1 MELLDATV
9 TPENADNKAVSWS
22 SSSESVATVNENG
35 LVVAVESGTA
45 TITVSTE
52 DGGFTAN
59 GTVTVR
65 EVDPVLSYVK
75 PYYTINTGNNGLVDN
90 DVNSVFTDS
99 SGTLYAGTSG
109 GISIFDGSSW
119 TSYTES
125 DGLIGDHVNDI
136 FVDSSGVIYAGTT
149 SGLSIYDGVSWKNYT
164 TSNGLSSNVV
174 QSVFVHSSGDVYV
187 GTNDGVCLYDGAWTV
202 YNTGTSG
209 IASDSVKSVYV
220 DSAGVLFAGTF
231 DAGNLL
237 HIH

>member
-1 MELLDATV
+1 M
-9 TPENADNKAVSWS
+9 
-22 SSSESVATVNENG
+22 
-35 LVVAVESGTA
+35 
-45 TITVSTE
+45 
-52 DGGFTAN
+52 
-59 GTVTVR
+59 
-65 EVDPVLSYVK
+65 
-75 PYYTINTGNNGLVDN
+75 
-90 DVNSVFTDS
+90 
-99 SGTLYAGTSG
+99 
-109 GISIFDGSSW
+109 
-119 TSYTES
+119 
-125 DGLIGDHVNDI
+125 
-136 FVDSSGVIYAGTT
+136 
-149 SGLSIYDGVSWKNYT
+149 SIYDGVSWKNYT

>member
-1 MELLDATV
+1 MLPDRYQILIIYDIIIFMELLDATV

-99 SGTLYAGTSG
+99 SGTLYAGTG
-109 GISIFDGSSW
+109 GESPSSM
-119 TSYTES
+119 
-125 DGLIGDHVNDI
+125 DHHGLPTQKV
-136 FVDSSGVIYAGTT
+136 
-149 SGLSIYDGVSWKNYT
+149 
-164 TSNGLSSNVV
+164 
-174 QSVFVHSSGDVYV
+174 
-187 GTNDGVCLYDGAWTV
+187 TV
-202 YNTGTSG
+202 
-209 IASDSVKSVYV
+209 
-220 DSAGVLFAGTF
+220 
-231 DAGNLL
+231 
-237 HIH
+237 